1 MKVELELSFNKE
13 LIKHSIRNGIFCG
26 LWAMIPGLIILL
38 NTEGSS
44 LISLAAD
51 FFVLIILFPAIIC
64 ITCVALSYSYS
75 KSSEIIM
82 ACLICSLVSV
92 IWLNIIIQFY
102 IMMFSALNDLIIEL
116 DFGAIFDINQILI
129 AMFAGLFSAI
139 IRIANPISSHGVSN
153 EAEQL
158 TDRPPKPDW
167 DPRIENL
174 KSELYQ
180 TNTNLQKLET
190 ELRKEIWQMRK

>member
-26 LWAMIPGLIILL
+26 LWAMIPGLILL
-38 NTEGSS
+38 VNAEDSS

-51 FFVLIILFPAIIC
+51 FFMLIILFPAIIC
-64 ITCVALSYSYS
+64 ITCVVLSDSYT
-75 KSSEIIM
+75 KASEIIM
-82 ACLICSLVSV
+82 ACLICSFVSI
-92 IWLNIIIQFY
+92 IWLNIIIQVY
-102 IMMFSALNDLIIEL
+102 IMMYSALNDLIIEL
-116 DFGAIFDINQILI
+116 DFGAIFDIKQILI

-139 IRIANPISSHGVSN
+139 IRIANPLSSDGVSN
-153 EAEQL
+153 EAEQS

-180 TNTNLQKLET
+180 TNSNLQKLGT

>member
-13 LIKHSIRNGIFCG
+13 LIKHSIRNGILCG
-26 LWAMIPGLIILL
+26 LWAMIPGLIILV
-38 NTEGSS
+38 NAEDSS
-44 LISLAAD
+44 LISLVAD
-51 FFVLIILFPAIIC
+51 FFMLIILFPAIIC
-64 ITCVALSYSYS
+64 ITCVALSASYV
-75 KSSEIIM
+75 KASEIIM
-82 ACLICSLVSV
+82 ACLICSFVSI

-102 IMMFSALNDLIIEL
+102 IMIYSALNDLVIEL
-116 DFGAIFDINQILI
+116 DFGAIFEMKQILI

-139 IRIANPISSHGVSN
+139 IRIANPISSDGVSI
-153 EAEQL
+153 ESEEL

-174 KSELYQ
+174 KNELYQ
-180 TNTNLQKLET
+180 TNSNLQKLET